1 MNPID
6 RRDFLKH
13 AVLAS
18 AVAGSAGFSINARG
32 ANERVILG
40 LMGLRGRGSFLA
52 PLAAT
57 RDDVE
62 LRYLADPDTNFF
74 NERASAIEIHTG
86 KRPECMEDFRGMLD
100 DPELD
105 GILMATPDHWHALG
119 TIWACQ
125 AGKDVYVEKP
135 ASHNI
140 WEGQQMVKAARKYN
154 RVVQMGTQNRSAEY
168 CQKAYEYVHS
178 KEFGEVHFVR
188 VMNSK
193 QHGNIGKKQN
203 TDVPPGVNYDM
214 WLGPAP
220 MRPFNENHFHYAWH
234 WLWAYSGGDIIND
247 GIHQIDIAHWLID
260 QPYPKAVC
268 SAGGKLFFDDDQ
280 EAPDTHTVNWEFDK
294 LIMVFEQTLW
304 APYMKKTP
312 MEVRDLDM
320 LPNWP
325 FSGTRI
331 EVYGTEQIMFLGRH
345 GGGWEVFDKDG
356 KSVRVEHGYFERS
369 NKDHLGN
376 FIDCIR
382 SREKPR
388 ADIELG
394 HKSTLLS
401 HYGNIAYR
409 TGRRLTI
416 DPATE
421 GFVNDDGANAYVK
434 RQYREPWVVP
444 EEV

>member
-1 MNPID
+1 MNSVD

-18 AVAGSAGFSINARG
+18 AVAGTAGFSINARG

-74 NERASAIEIHTG
+74 EARASAIEKNTG
-86 KRPECMEDFRGMLD
+86 KRPTCMQDFREMLD

-119 TIWACQ
+119 TVWACQ

-140 WEGQQMVKAARKYN
+140 WEGQQMVKAARKFN

-168 CQKAYEYVHS
+168 CQKAYEHIHS

-188 VMNSK
+188 VVNSK
-193 QHGNIGKKQN
+193 QHGNIGKKEN
-203 TDVPPGVNYDM
+203 KEVPPGVDYDM

-247 GIHQIDIAHWLID
+247 GIHQIDIAHWMID
-260 QPYPKAVC
+260 QPLPRKVC
-268 SAGGKLFFDDDQ
+268 SAGGKYFFDDDQ

-294 LIMVFEQTLW
+294 LAMVFEQTLW

-320 LPNWP
+320 LPNWR

-331 EVYGTEQIMFLGRH
+331 EVYGTEQFMILGRH

-356 KSVRVEHGYFERS
+356 NSVKVEHGYFEKS
-369 NKDHLGN
+369 NTEHLGN

-388 ADIELG
+388 ADIEFG
-394 HKSTLLS
+394 HRSTLLS

-409 TGRRLTI
+409 TGRKLTI

-421 GFVNDDGANAYVK
+421 GFVNDDEANGYVK
-434 RQYREPWVVP
+434 REYREPWVVP
-444 EEV
+444 EIA